1 MMTRLQR
8 RFDCR
13 CLLLQAILVVLVFGS
28 GVTSAFAQ
36 AQAPTRPN
44 ILVILADD
52 MGWGDPGCY
61 NRESKT
67 PTPKIDRLASQGM
80 LFTDAHSP
88 CSVCVPTR
96 YALLTGRWSFRMPK
110 GRVKIPETEATIA
123 NYLAEHGYVT
133 QMCGKWHLGH
143 SGPERPTERVELP
156 GGPVDRGFQGF
167 YGIPASLDIPPY
179 YWIEGN
185 RPVAPPTEDV
195 AASSSPGWSA
205 IQGAFWRAGGIAPGF
220 KHEDVLPTITEKT
233 IDWIR
238 THRTAAPQSPFF
250 MYMTLPAPH
259 TPWLP
264 AEEFRGRG
272 QAGMYGEFVAQV
284 DDSIGR
290 VLATL
295 DELNI
300 ANDTLVILSSDNGPV
315 WFPEDAKKY
324 DHSSTG
330 PWRGMKG
337 DAWEGGHRVPLV
349 VRWPGRVEAGSR
361 SDALVSQVDLF
372 GTLAGIVGERLPAT
386 AVDTQSFLPTLL
398 GLEDTSPR
406 RTLVAQ
412 SSAGVEAIRLGNWK
426 WIPQLGSGGFS
437 SPRTVRPEVGGPTS
451 QLYDLASDP
460 GETTNLAL
468 QRPEVVEQM
477 QQVWKDMQ
485 AKGR

>member
-1 MMTRLQR
+1 MMTLFLCRY
-8 RFDCR
+8 DCR
-13 CLLLQAILVVLVFGS
+13 WLILQAILVVLVVGA
-28 GVTSAFAQ
+28 GVPNASAQ

-44 ILVILADD
+44 ILIILADD

-67 PTPKIDRLASQGM
+67 PTPQIDRLASQGM

-96 YALLTGRWSFRMPK
+96 YSLLTGRWSFRMPK
-110 GRVKIPETEATIA
+110 DRIKIPETEATIA

-133 QMCGKWHLGH
+133 HMCGKWHLGH
-143 SGPERPTERVELP
+143 GGPERPMERVELP
-156 GGPVDRGFQGF
+156 GGPVDRGFQSF

-185 RPVAPPTEDV
+185 KPVAPPTEDV
-195 AASSSPGWSA
+195 AASSSPEWSA

-250 MYMTLPAPH
+250 LYMTLPAPH

-272 QAGMYGEFVAQV
+272 QAGMYGEYVAQV

-290 VLATL
+290 VLKTL
-295 DELNI
+295 DDLNI
-300 ANDTLVILSSDNGPV
+300 ASDTLVILSSDNGPV
-315 WFPEDAKKY
+315 WFPEDVEKY
-324 DHSSTG
+324 NHSSTG

-337 DAWEGGHRVPLV
+337 DAWEGGHRVPFI
-349 VRWPGRVEAGSR
+349 VRWPGRVEANSR
-361 SDALVSQVDLF
+361 SDALVSQVDIF
-372 GTLAGIVGERLPAT
+372 GTIAGVVGERLPAS
-386 AVDTQSFLPTLL
+386 AIDTQSFLPTLL

-406 RTLVAQ
+406 RMMVTQ

-426 WIPQLGSGGFS
+426 WIPKLGSGGFS

-451 QLYDLASDP
+451 QLYELASDP
-460 GETTNLAL
+460 GETQNLAL
-468 QRPEVVEQM
+468 ERPEVVEQM
-477 QQVWKDMQ
+477 QQVWKDLQ